1 VSEVPNAKGSMKPK
15 KTRTREERYY
25 YCAPSNP
32 STPPMCLLVHV
43 WAASERYH
51 NQVGNIIFAFSYG
64 VANSAA
70 SLNYNP
76 SQTVKNTK
84 TQVNPTP
91 KTNK

>member
-1 VSEVPNAKGSMKPK
+1 
-15 KTRTREERYY
+15 
-25 YCAPSNP
+25 
-32 STPPMCLLVHV
+32 MCLLVHV

-51 NQVGNIIFAFSYG
+51 NQVGNIKFAFSYG

-84 TQVNPTP
+84 
-91 KTNK
+91 KTG

>member
-1 VSEVPNAKGSMKPK
+1 MQK
-15 KTRTREERYY
+15 KVWNQKKHAREKNVITTVHPPTRL
-25 YCAPSNP
+25 
-32 STPPMCLLVHV
+32 TPPMCLLVHV

-51 NQVGNIIFAFSYG
+51 NQVGNIKFALSYG

-84 TQVNPTP
+84 KQVNPTP